1 VSTKVVVCKGPLSRV
16 AFPVIQGL
24 RSNVHNQQNSTLNSP
39 QIPHHVAVNRCW
51 PFLPNDVRSM
61 RISSLSTELIHCSA
75 ALDETARKSRKA
87 KNKSGNPIK
96 LPSKI
101 LAVAADPHDAWAV
114 YVAEAAGTVK
124 RVVLEVCKM
133 TYYKSCRTSLTW
145 SRVLRLLKH
154 SGRTQTRPLP

>member
-1 VSTKVVVCKGPLSRV
+1 MQT
-16 AFPVIQGL
+16 A
-24 RSNVHNQQNSTLNSP
+24 NSTS
-39 QIPHHVAVNRCW
+39 
-51 PFLPNDVRSM
+51 
-61 RISSLSTELIHCSA
+61 SA

-101 LAVAADPHDAWAV
+101 LAIAADPNAPGSV

-133 TYYKSCRTSLTW
+133 LPASKEGTKNARILSDKNLRDRRVKYLKRTD
-145 SRVLRLLKH
+145 RMLL
-154 SGRTQTRPLP
+154 